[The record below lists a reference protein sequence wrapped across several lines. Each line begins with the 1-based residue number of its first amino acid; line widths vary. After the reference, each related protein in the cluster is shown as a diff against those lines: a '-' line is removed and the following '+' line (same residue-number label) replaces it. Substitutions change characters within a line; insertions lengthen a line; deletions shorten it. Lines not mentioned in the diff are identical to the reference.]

1 MKWLAVIL
9 VIWITLLC
17 FAQEKPDSCKTKL
30 KKIKVQQEN
39 MNEKLD
45 SLWIILKIDSTK
57 RDK

>member
-1 MKWLAVIL
+1 MKYLLIILLAF
-9 VIWITLLC
+9 ITLP
-17 FAQEKPDSCKTKL
+17 QEKPDSCKTKL